1 MHPRHF
7 FLSLSLLCVATPAR
21 AELVFFTTG
30 RSLSVKAHR
39 VEGDSLILTL
49 RSGGEIM
56 CNPATIARI
65 APDEVPYPES
75 EAEATVRLPA
85 FARSALQL
93 GLDGAVG
100 TTLDA
105 ALSPEGRIDPDT
117 RYAEIIDRVAAQQG
131 VDARLVRAVIE
142 VESGYRPRARS
153 PKGAM
158 GLMQLMPATA
168 RLYAVTNPYDPAA
181 NIEAG
186 TKHLKALL
194 ARFPP
199 ALALAAYNAGHAAVE
214 RFRGIPP
221 YAETRNYVSR
231 ILQIINRS

>member
-1 MHPRHF
+1 MRTGQVVF
-7 FLSLSLLCVATPAR
+7 VSLSLLCVAAPAR
-21 AELVFFTTG
+21 AELVFFATG

-39 VEGDSLILTL
+39 IEDGALILTL
-49 RSGGEIM
+49 RNGSEIV
-56 CNPATIARI
+56 CDPAAITRI
-65 APDEVPYPES
+65 APDEAPYPEPEVLTVSAQPPGPIS
-75 EAEATVRLPA
+75 ERVPT
-85 FARSALQL
+85 
-93 GLDGAVG
+93 
-100 TTLDA
+100 
-105 ALSPEGRIDPDT
+105 IDDRAPNT
-117 RYAEIIDRVAAQQG
+117 AYAEIIDRVAAQQG

-153 PKGAM
+153 ARGAM

-168 RLYAVTNPYDPAA
+168 RQYDVTNPYDPAA

-186 TKHLKALL
+186 TKHLRSLL

-221 YAETRNYVSR
+221 YAETRNYVTR
-231 ILQIINRS
+231 VLQIARRS